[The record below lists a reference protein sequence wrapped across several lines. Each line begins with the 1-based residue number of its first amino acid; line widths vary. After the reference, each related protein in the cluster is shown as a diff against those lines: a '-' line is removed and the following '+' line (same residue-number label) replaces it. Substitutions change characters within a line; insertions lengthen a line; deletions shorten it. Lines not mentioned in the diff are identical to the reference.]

1 MSSCE
6 GKIGG
11 LWCDVAIDC
20 EGEIAGLM
28 VLVAMLCVGCD
39 GGLMVMLC
47 DIGGW
52 LVCLG
57 KGVVLYL
64 TAA

>member
-6 GKIGG
+6 GEITGLIV

-20 EGEIAGLM
+20 EGEIAGVM
-28 VLVAMLCVGCD
+28 VLVAMLCVGVGCD

-47 DIGGW
+47 DIGVGSGK
-52 LVCLG
+52 LVNQ
-57 KGVVLYL
+57 
-64 TAA
+64 

>member
-6 GKIGG
+6 DKIGG
-11 LWCDVAIDC
+11 LWCDVGIVSSC
-20 EGEIAGLM
+20 
-28 VLVAMLCVGCD
+28 VLVAMLCVGFD